1 MSSLNTLEQRI
12 QTISDTLT
20 LEQNKLNMHVTDCED
35 DINEINI
42 KINALQR
49 EDQELHDE
57 IHDVAEDVDN
67 NTSRISAIE
76 NKNYQGQINEINETL
91 TEGDNS
97 IQNQINAMDAEHH
110 EELHDLANSIDA
122 HTIRL
127 NKVEL
132 AQSEIPGHVILTMEE
147 YEALGT
153 PDPTKIYFT
162 YET

>member
-127 NKVEL
+127 NRVEL
-132 AQSEIPGHVILTMEE
+132 AQSEIPEHVILTMDE

>member
-110 EELHDLANSIDA
+110 EELHDLANNIDA

-127 NKVEL
+127 NRVEL
-132 AQSEIPGHVILTMEE
+132 AQSEIPEHVILTMDE

>member
-1 MSSLNTLEQRI
+1 MSSLSTLEQRI

-76 NKNYQGQINEINETL
+76 NKNYQGQINDINETL

-110 EELHDLANSIDA
+110 EELHNLANSIDA
-122 HTIRL
+122 HTVRL
-127 NKVEL
+127 NRVEL
-132 AQSEIPGHVILTMEE
+132 AQSEIPEHVILTMEE